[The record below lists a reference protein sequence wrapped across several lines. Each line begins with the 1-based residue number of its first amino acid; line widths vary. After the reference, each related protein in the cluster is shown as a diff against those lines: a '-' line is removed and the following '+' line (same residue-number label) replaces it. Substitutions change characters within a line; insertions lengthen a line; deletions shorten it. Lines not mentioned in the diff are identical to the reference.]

1 MLEFQLCG
9 ANVLRTAWDVANRC
23 GGRLEVQWLHYVIYH
38 FFSLRSVTTHP
49 RAHRKWTKLRQYEYI
64 WLYVYM
70 YIYTIHVTHY
80 VYCNSPLVRMEN
92 VGKSEVGPSGIKVQM
107 SKKFQ
112 QKPSNATTCVP
123 ATSGTKMLAESPIGT
138 SRWKKGDTSCWSFR
152 HREFP
157 YRPKSK
163 GGSCTHRSKLKTAA
177 LLHRWID
184 PNALSVTST
193 FRFANPL
200 RVTPVAGQVEKYL
213 QRLTYSARGFFQAC
227 TFLRGSWFP
236 KRSKHKYNIYNYNS
250 CDTCYMN
257 F

>member
-1 MLEFQLCG
+1 M
-9 ANVLRTAWDVANRC
+9 
-23 GGRLEVQWLHYVIYH
+23 
-38 FFSLRSVTTHP
+38 
-49 RAHRKWTKLRQYEYI
+49 YI
-64 WLYVYM
+64 WLYVNI

-80 VYCNSPLVRMEN
+80 VYRNSPLVGMEN
-92 VGKSEVGPSGIKVQM
+92 VRKSEVGPSGIKVQM
-107 SKKFQ
+107 SKTFQ

-123 ATSGTKMLAESPIGT
+123 ATSGTKMMAESPIGT

-157 YRPKSK
+157 YRPNSK
-163 GGSCTHRSKLKTAA
+163 GGSCTHRSKLKTAS

-213 QRLTYSARGFFQAC
+213 QRLTYSLRGFFQAC
-227 TFLRGSWFP
+227 TFCVDLDFHG
-236 KRSKHKYNIYNYNS
+236 RSKHRYIYNSSNTY
-250 CDTCYMN
+250 YMN
-257 F
+257 FYMYL